1 MDHRSPDTRHAAQQ
15 RAPKPAESGAHQ
27 GGLSDM
33 QDIVMLQR
41 QLGNRAVQRLLAQ
54 REAVTPKPSTVPAMK
69 HITVDRAL
77 GSQRR
82 IQRNVFHDMFR
93 GYARKNIF
101 GKNKERRKIEKDTA
115 TVKKE
120 MSAFFKNIT
129 DISVKSG
136 PHTLAGR
143 YYKGVDKKDANDG
156 GAYAGKTV
164 LFLSGS
170 GGSAE
175 TYGLQIARYYCV
187 RGADVVAVNY
197 RGFGGS
203 TVEVKGKQKQMDN
216 SEITEQGVYD
226 DSQAIFK
233 HMTDSMGIDPGSVI
247 IHGFS
252 LGGPVAAQLVAH
264 LAGLGIRVGGLVL
277 HSPMDSVREQA
288 KQNAPTRG
296 IGAFAANAGGVTMD
310 LKQHLTALSKI
321 DGFKDLAIHFMS
333 GKAENDDQLDINK
346 TKVDDVATGLG
357 FTNTSKT
364 VSNEGDH
371 LAVSDHMKTAGKGA
385 NTYDNPAN
393 SLARLFA
400 TPVDVSQVAP
410 DETPPPQ
417 MQLVIGELISVLGED
432 IQKAEIEVAETESTE
447 GEQV

>member
-1 MDHRSPDTRHAAQQ
+1 MKHNAPDTRHAAQQ
-15 RAPKPAESGAHQ
+15 RTPKPADSSMAH
-27 GGLSDM
+27 GPTDL

-54 REAVTPKPSTVPAMK
+54 REATTSTASPVAAMK
-69 HITVDRAL
+69 HITVNRSL

-101 GKNKERRKIEKDTA
+101 GKNKERQKIEKDTA
-115 TVKKE
+115 TVKKD
-120 MSAFFKNIT
+120 MKVFFKDVT

-136 PHTLAGR
+136 AHNLAGR

-175 TYGLQIARYYCV
+175 TYGLQIARFYCV

-203 TVEVKGKQKQMDN
+203 TVDVKGKQKQMDN

-233 HMTDSMGIDPGSVI
+233 HMTDSMGIDAGNVI

-310 LKQHLTALSKI
+310 LHAHLLALSRI

-333 GKAENDDQLDINK
+333 GKDAQGDQLDIDK
-346 TKVDDVATGLG
+346 TGVDVGATGLG

-364 VSNEGDH
+364 VSNKGDH
-371 LAVSDHMKTAGKGA
+371 LNVSEHMKTAGKGA
-385 NTYDNPAN
+385 NTYDNPAS

-400 TPVDVSQVAP
+400 TPVDVSSVTP
-410 DETPPPQ
+410 SDTPPPQ
-417 MQLVIGELISVLGED
+417 MQLVIAELTAVLSED
-432 IQKAEIEVAETESTE
+432 IQKSETESVEAESTE
-447 GEQV
+447 GEKA

>member
-1 MDHRSPDTRHAAQQ
+1 MDRHSPDSRHAAQQ
-15 RAPKPAESGAHQ
+15 RMPKPADSGAHH
-27 GGLSDM
+27 GPTDL

-54 REAVTPKPSTVPAMK
+54 REAASPKPSPVSAMK
-69 HITVDRAL
+69 HITVNRSL

-82 IQRNVFHDMFR
+82 IQRNIFHDAFR

-115 TVKKE
+115 TVKKD
-120 MSAFFKNIT
+120 MKVFFKDVT

-136 PHTLAGR
+136 AHNLAGR

-203 TVEVKGKQKQMDN
+203 TVDVKGKQKLMDN
-216 SEITEQGVYD
+216 SQITEQGVYD

-233 HMTDSMGIDPGSVI
+233 HMTDSMGIDPGNVI

-310 LKQHLTALSKI
+310 LRQHLLALSKI

-333 GKAENDDQLDINK
+333 GKDAQGDQLDIDK
-346 TKVDDVATGLG
+346 TAVDVGATGLG

-364 VSNEGDH
+364 VSNKGDH
-371 LAVSDHMKTAGKGA
+371 LNVSEHMKTAGKGA

-400 TPVDVSQVAP
+400 TPVDVSQVTP
-410 DETPPPQ
+410 DETPPLQ
-417 MQLVIGELISVLGED
+417 MQLVINELISVLGEE
-432 IQKAEIEVAETESTE
+432 IQKTELETAETESTE
-447 GEQV
+447 GEKV

>member
-1 MDHRSPDTRHAAQQ
+1 MKQNAPDKHPPAQQ
-15 RAPKPAESGAHQ
+15 RALRPAESGTYHIPTD
-27 GGLSDM
+27 L

-54 REAVTPKPSTVPAMK
+54 REAAAPNPSPVSAMK
-69 HITVDRAL
+69 HLTVNRSL

-82 IQRNVFHDMFR
+82 IQRNIFHAAFR

-101 GKNKERRKIEKDTA
+101 GKNRERRQIEKDTA
-115 TVKKE
+115 TVKKD
-120 MSAFFKNIT
+120 MKVFFKDVT

-136 PHTLAGR
+136 PHNLAGR
-143 YYKGVDKKDANDG
+143 YYRGVDKKNANDG

-175 TYGLQIARYYCV
+175 NYGLLIARYYCV

-197 RGFGGS
+197 RGFGAS
-203 TVEVKGKQKQMDN
+203 TVKVGNRQKLMDN
-216 SEITEQGVYD
+216 SDITEAGIYD

-233 HMTDSMGIDPGSVI
+233 HMTDSMGIDAGNVI

-252 LGGPVAAQLVAH
+252 LGGPIAAQLVAH

-288 KQNAPTRG
+288 KQNARTRG

-310 LKQHLTALSKI
+310 LHAHLLALSKI
-321 DGFKDLAIHFMS
+321 DGFQDLAIHFMS
-333 GKAENDDQLDINK
+333 GKAENGDQLAIDK
-346 TKVDDVATGLG
+346 TGVDSAATGLG

-364 VSNEGDH
+364 VANEGGH
-371 LAVSDHMKTAGKGA
+371 LDVNDHMKVAGRGTNRSQA
-385 NTYDNPAN
+385 NPEN

-410 DETPPPQ
+410 QDQPPPQ
-417 MQLVIGELISVLGED
+417 MQLVIGELISVLGQD
-432 IQKAEIEVAETESTE
+432 IQKAELETAEAESSS
-447 GEQV
+447 GEKV

>member
-1 MDHRSPDTRHAAQQ
+1 MDHRSPDTRHAPQQ
-15 RAPKPAESGAHQ
+15 RTPKPADSGTHHGPAD
-27 GGLSDM
+27 L

-54 REAVTPKPSTVPAMK
+54 REAAAPKASPVSAMK
-69 HITVDRAL
+69 HITVNRSL

-82 IQRNVFHDMFR
+82 IQRNIFHDAFR

-115 TVKKE
+115 TVKKD
-120 MSAFFKNIT
+120 MKVFFKDVT

-136 PHTLAGR
+136 PHNLAGR
-143 YYKGVDKKDANDG
+143 YYRGVDKKDANDG

-175 TYGLQIARYYCV
+175 TYGLQVARYYCV

-203 TVEVKGKQKQMDN
+203 TVEVKGKQKLMDN

-226 DSQAIFK
+226 DSQAIFN
-233 HMTDSMGIDPGSVI
+233 HMTGSMGIDAGNVI

-310 LKQHLTALSKI
+310 LRSHLLALSKI

-333 GKAENDDQLDINK
+333 GKDAKGDQLDIDK
-346 TKVDDVATGLG
+346 TKVDESAIGLG

-371 LAVSDHMKTAGKGA
+371 LNVSEHMKTAGKGA

-417 MQLVIGELISVLGED
+417 IQLVIGELISVLGQD
-432 IQKAEIEVAETESTE
+432 IQQAELESAETESSE
-447 GEQV
+447 GEKV

>member
-1 MDHRSPDTRHAAQQ
+1 MDHRSPDSRQAAQQ
-15 RAPKPAESGAHQ
+15 RTPKPANSTVLHSPTE
-27 GGLSDM
+27 L

-54 REAVTPKPSTVPAMK
+54 RETAAPRQTPVAAMK
-69 HITVDRAL
+69 HITVNRSL

-82 IQRNVFHDMFR
+82 IQRNIFHDAFR

-101 GKNKERRKIEKDTA
+101 GKNKDRRKIEKDTA
-115 TVKKE
+115 TVKKS
-120 MSAFFKNIT
+120 MNMFFKDVT

-136 PHTLAGR
+136 PHNLAGR
-143 YYKGVDKKDANDG
+143 FYKGVDKKDANDG

-175 TYGLQIARYYCV
+175 TYGLQVARYYCV

-203 TVEVKGKQKQMDN
+203 TVDVKGKQKLLDN
-216 SEITEQGVYD
+216 SQITEQGVYD

-233 HMTDSMGIDPGSVI
+233 HMTDSMGIDAGNVI

-288 KQNAPTRG
+288 KQSAPTRG

-310 LKQHLTALSKI
+310 LHAHLLALSKI

-333 GKAENDDQLDINK
+333 GKNAKGDQLDID
-346 TKVDDVATGLG
+346 TTGVDVGATGLG

-364 VSNEGDH
+364 ISNEGNH
-371 LAVSDHMKTAGKGA
+371 LNVSEHMKTAGRGA

-400 TPVDVSQVAP
+400 TPVDVSSVTP
-410 DETPPPQ
+410 SDTPPVE
-417 MQLVIGELISVLGED
+417 MQLVIAELTSVLSED
-432 IQKAEIEVAETESTE
+432 IQKTEKEVAETESTE
-447 GEQV
+447 GEKG